1 FDGVDTTLA
10 ALAVTSRLV
19 RGIRFD
25 AARMRAAALEGYTLA
40 TEAADYLTRR
50 GLPFREAHRLVGRA
64 VAFAIKEGRPLGR
77 LTMKE
82 WQTFSPLFE
91 ADLFESLTLEAA
103 LNARAVVGGTAP
115 ARVKEAL
122 ARG

>member
-1 FDGVDTTLA
+1 
-10 ALAVTSRLV
+10 
-19 RGIRFD
+19 
-25 AARMRAAALEGYTLA
+25 MRAAALEGYTLA

-50 GLPFREAHRLVGRA
+50 GVPFRDAHRVVGRA
-64 VAFAIKEGRPLGR
+64 VAFAITEGRPLEG
-77 LTMKE
+77 LTLEE
-82 WQTFSPLFE
+82 WQTFSPRFE